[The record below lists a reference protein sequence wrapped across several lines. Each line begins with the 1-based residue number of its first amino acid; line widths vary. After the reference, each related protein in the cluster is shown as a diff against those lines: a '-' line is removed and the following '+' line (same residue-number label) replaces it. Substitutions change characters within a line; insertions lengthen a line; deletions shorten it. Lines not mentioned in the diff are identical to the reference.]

1 LATVGDLIETMGESA
16 TLHTR
21 VLGARNA
28 VTKQPAVTYTD
39 TTIKILMDD
48 TATSERYE
56 SAGRITEKQYTG
68 YVNADIAVAHLY
80 RVTVQAII
88 YEVRSTPTIE
98 YLEGTASFKK
108 LAMTRVS

>member
-1 LATVGDLIETMGESA
+1 LKQWENQRHSTHAYLEQETQSPNNPQSPTQ
-16 TLHTR
+16 TL
-21 VLGARNA
+21 
-28 VTKQPAVTYTD
+28 PS
-39 TTIKILMDD
+39 KILMDD

-68 YVNADIAVAHLY
+68 YVNADIAVDHLY

-108 LAMTRVS
+108 LVMVRVS